1 MTFQPERLHL
11 FQSHLGNVRVH
22 WPLFMA
28 LYSELT
34 HHGSIRS
41 LGSFSFPLICSW
53 FYLFAAMISTD
64 PSPETKTLH
73 ASNMRFLH
81 VFQLEHKL
89 FSWKL
94 SCEPN
99 TCCFSTGEPQKAKQ
113 ESISWDVKEDLEAFF
128 LVPRVLTEARG
139 YERGCRRKV

>member
-34 HHGSIRS
+34 HHRSIRNP
-41 LGSFSFPLICSW
+41 GSFLSPLICSW

-64 PSPETKTLH
+64 PSPETKTPH
-73 ASNMRFLH
+73 ASNMRFSQLFH
-81 VFQLEHKL
+81 LEHKL

-94 SCEPN
+94 SCELN
-99 TCCFSTGEPQKAKQ
+99 RYLFSTGEPHKAKQ
-113 ESISWDVKEDLEAFF
+113 GSISWNVEEALEAFF
-128 LVPRVLTEARG
+128 LIPRVLTEARG
-139 YERGCRRKV
+139 YERRCRWKV

>member
-1 MTFQPERLHL
+1 MTFQPERLRL
-11 FQSHLGNVRVH
+11 FQPHLGNVRVH

-34 HHGSIRS
+34 HHGSIRNP
-41 LGSFSFPLICSW
+41 GPFSSPLICSW

-64 PSPETKTLH
+64 PSPETKTPH
-73 ASNMRFLH
+73 ASNMRFSQL
-81 VFQLEHKL
+81 FQLEHRL

-94 SCEPN
+94 SCEPSR
-99 TCCFSTGEPQKAKQ
+99 CLFSMGEPQKAKQ
-113 ESISWDVKEDLEAFF
+113 GSISWNVEEALEAFF
-128 LVPRVLTEARG
+128 FIPRVLTEARG